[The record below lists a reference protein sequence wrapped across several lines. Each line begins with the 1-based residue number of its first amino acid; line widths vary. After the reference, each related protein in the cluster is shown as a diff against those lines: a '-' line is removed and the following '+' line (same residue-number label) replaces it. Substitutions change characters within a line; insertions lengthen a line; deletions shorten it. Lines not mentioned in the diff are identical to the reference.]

1 MEMLSPEG
9 KGVIRMDRL
18 KRMFGVA
25 VLLVLLT
32 VPAVL
37 AQQLLTISVLL
48 QHSDQYDGKVV
59 SITGAVTAYSERVS
73 ARGNA
78 YTTFRVEEGG
88 ASVSVFAREHQ
99 GLHNGLRV
107 RVTGTFDKVK
117 RVGRYTF
124 YNEIQAQGIETL

>member
-1 MEMLSPEG
+1 MEILSAEG

-18 KRMFGVA
+18 ERTLGVA

-99 GLHNGLRV
+99 GLHNGLQV
-107 RVTGTFDKVK
+107 RVTGTFEKVK

-124 YNEIQAQGIETL
+124 YNEIQAQGIEKL

>member
-1 MEMLSPEG
+1 
-9 KGVIRMDRL
+9 MDRL
-18 KRMFGVA
+18 ERTLGVA

-32 VPAVL
+32 APAVL

-59 SITGAVTAYSERVS
+59 SVTGAITAYSERVS

-78 YTTFRVEEGG
+78 YTTFRMEEGG
-88 ASVSVFAREHQ
+88 ASISVFAWEHQ
-99 GLHNGLRV
+99 GLHDGLRV

-124 YNEIQAQGIETL
+124 YNEIQARGIETL